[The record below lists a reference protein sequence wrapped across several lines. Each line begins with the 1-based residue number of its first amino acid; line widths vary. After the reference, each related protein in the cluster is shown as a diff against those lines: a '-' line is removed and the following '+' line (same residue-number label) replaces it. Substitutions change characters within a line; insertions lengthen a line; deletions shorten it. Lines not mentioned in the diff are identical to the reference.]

1 VLSTSTK
8 VPTKKG
14 AASKDTLQFMVFN
27 SKSNLLLRRL
37 DIRHIMDVLMVKEA
51 VELLL
56 AKVEV
61 LKNNSVCDY

>member
-1 VLSTSTK
+1 
-8 VPTKKG
+8 
-14 AASKDTLQFMVFN
+14 MVFN

-37 DIRHIMDVLMVKEA
+37 DIKHIMDVLMVKEA

-56 AKVEV
+56 SKVEV